1 MESSV
6 IFVQTTETKV
16 DLLSYLMW
24 QSGYHETKHIRIDQ
38 KDTLLYFSASQLTL
52 YILEELSPSSVFVGC
67 SISATESKGQKT
79 MAIYF
84 IQF

>member
-1 MESSV
+1 M
-6 IFVQTTETKV
+6 
-16 DLLSYLMW
+16 
-24 QSGYHETKHIRIDQ
+24 DQ
-38 KDTLLYFSASQLTL
+38 KYNLLYFSASQLTL

-84 IQF
+84 KDLSPIVINLATRWRQIFILRNIYLFWATYRA